1 MLTKKR
7 QFNVALTIT
16 AILAL
21 SSTACSS
28 DSTGEDVGAVGPA
41 PSSES
46 NAAPNPDSDTAA
58 GDDGSGESEPGSVYG
73 SDLEVLG
80 AGLQAG
86 TNAESFTVDGNTIRL
101 HFTEG
106 SVEDPMAHISCSAA
120 TQLLDAEHQ
129 AILVFP
135 DGEKDCSDG
144 NAAPASGSEVEVGTA
159 SLTIGDHSWEFDQVT
174 CGFGEEET
182 GVEGSEFNLVASNGS
197 AVVYAAIDLDNTYIE
212 FNDSASSDPAL
223 AEFITQ
229 SDPTIE
235 INGKDISADASF
247 TTYED
252 YDTVHAGSLSA
263 TCP

>member
-1 MLTKKR
+1 MLPKKR
-7 QFNVALTIT
+7 QFNLALTIA

-28 DSTGEDVGAVGPA
+28 DSTGEEQEAAASGATD
-41 PSSES
+41 SR
-46 NAAPNPDSDTAA
+46 NADSDTAA
-58 GDDGSGESEPGSVYG
+58 RDGDDPGESPSDSNYG

-86 TNAESFTVDGNTIRL
+86 TGAESFDVDGNTIRL
-101 HFTEG
+101 HFAEG
-106 SVEDPMAHISCSAA
+106 SVDDPMAHVSCSAA

-135 DGEKDCSDG
+135 DGEKDCSSEDA
-144 NAAPASGSEVEVGTA
+144 AAPAADSGAGTA
-159 SLTIGDHSWEFDQVT
+159 SLTIGDQSWEFAQVA
-174 CGFGEEET
+174 CAFGEEET
-182 GVEGSEFNLVASNGS
+182 GVEGSEFNMVASDGS

-212 FNDSASSDPAL
+212 FNDRAASDPAL
-223 AEFITQ
+223 AEFISNDDT
-229 SDPTIE
+229 TIT
-235 INGKDISADASF
+235 INGKAISAEASF

-252 YDTVHAGSLSA
+252 YDTIHQGTLSA